1 MSPRAQVIRQ
11 RWGLGERAQ
20 TRLSSKCPEL
30 SDLLLELKAEGV
42 GLLRTPFGLA
52 WQRCKRDSAL
62 LFESKRQSV

>member
-1 MSPRAQVIRQ
+1 M
-11 RWGLGERAQ
+11 GEGAQ

-30 SDLLLELKAEGV
+30 SDLLLKLKAEGV

-52 WQRCKRDSAL
+52 WQRGKRDSAL